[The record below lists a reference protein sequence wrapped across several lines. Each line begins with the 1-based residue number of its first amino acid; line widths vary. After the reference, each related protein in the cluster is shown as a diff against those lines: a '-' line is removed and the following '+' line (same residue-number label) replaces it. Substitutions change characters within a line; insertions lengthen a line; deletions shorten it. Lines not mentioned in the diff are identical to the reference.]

1 MDEVVDLVDP
11 DNQPLRPVS
20 KHAAHREGWLHR
32 TVIGEVRDL
41 QGNIVLV
48 RQAADR
54 QDAGQFV
61 VPVGGHVRA
70 GESEDTALEREAFE
84 EIGLTGLSY
93 RLLGRFIYERHVI
106 GRHENH
112 YFITYQIVL
121 DPTQIVLGPE
131 AVEHRSFAP
140 AELKTALAQ
149 TPELF
154 GASYIVLLER
164 YFPSLLPR

>member
-1 MDEVVDLVDP
+1 MDETVDLVDTE
-11 DNQPLRPVS
+11 NRPVRPIS
-20 KHAAHREGWLHR
+20 KHEAHRQGWLHR
-32 TVIGEVRDL
+32 TVIGEVRDP

-61 VPVGGHVRA
+61 APVGGHVRA
-70 GESEDTALEREAFE
+70 GESEDDALRRETLE

-112 YFITYQIVL
+112 YFIVYQITA
-121 DPTQIVLGPE
+121 DPAAIVLGPE
-131 AVEHRSFAP
+131 SVEHRTFTP
-140 AELKTALAQ
+140 AELKTALIS
-149 TPELF
+149 TPESF
-154 GASYIVLLER
+154 GPSYFVLLEK
-164 YFPSLLPR
+164 YFRDLLG